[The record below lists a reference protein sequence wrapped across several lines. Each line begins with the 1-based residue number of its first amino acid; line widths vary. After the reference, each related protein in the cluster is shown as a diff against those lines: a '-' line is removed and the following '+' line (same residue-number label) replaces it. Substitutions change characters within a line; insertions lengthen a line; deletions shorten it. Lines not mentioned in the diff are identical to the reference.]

1 MKLRA
6 ATWALGGILLLS
18 APSIARAEDNPP
30 PAPDNTERNKDT
42 ATTAD
47 QQGMSASDTETT
59 KKIRSAIMKDK
70 AMSVYAKNVKII
82 TRNGQVTL
90 EGPVRTETEKSAIE
104 KAATDVAGAGNV
116 MNHLTIAPA
125 KS

>member
-6 ATWALGGILLLS
+6 ATWALGGLLLFS
-18 APSIARAEDNPP
+18 VPPYGRAEDNPP

-42 ATTAD
+42 SMTAD
-47 QQGMSASDTETT
+47 QQGMSAADTEMT

-70 AMSVYAKNVKII
+70 TMSVYAQNVKII

-90 EGPVRTETEKSAIE
+90 EGPVRTEAEKTAIE
-104 KAATDVAGAGNV
+104 KTATDVAGAGNV
-116 MNHLTIAPA
+116 MNHLTIAPP
-125 KS
+125 K